1 MKFFILPMP
10 SFKYGSFFWI
20 VFSINFF
27 TNINLSWSISISEEF
42 ELRTQGNMGR
52 LKTVSKAAKEI
63 LFELNKDFKPVVK
76 KKEEEK
82 PKLDKFNAVR
92 K

>member
-1 MKFFILPMP
+1 
-10 SFKYGSFFWI
+10 
-20 VFSINFF
+20 
-27 TNINLSWSISISEEF
+27 
-42 ELRTQGNMGR
+42 MGR